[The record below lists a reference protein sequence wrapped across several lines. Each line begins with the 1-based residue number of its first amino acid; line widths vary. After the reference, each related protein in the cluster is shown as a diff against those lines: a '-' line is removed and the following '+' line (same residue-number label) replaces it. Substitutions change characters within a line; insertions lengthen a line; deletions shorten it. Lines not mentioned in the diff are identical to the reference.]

1 MTNNRTRIYSGNIAS
16 ADLNVG
22 KLLDNEKKFG
32 TADFNLELKGFN
44 YKNHYPESYIKGNI
58 ASFEYSQYKY
68 ENIALDGVYKDGGFN
83 GKLAMDD
90 DNGSVQIN
98 GNFNGGVRHTRIQLE
113 GRLKE
118 SPTG

>member
-1 MTNNRTRIYSGNIAS
+1 M
-16 ADLNVG
+16 
-22 KLLDNEKKFG
+22 KFG

-44 YKNHYPESYIKGNI
+44 YKSHYPESYIKGNI

-90 DNGSVQIN
+90 DKRLCSDKRQ
-98 GNFNGGVRHTRIQLE
+98 FQRGVRHTRIQLE